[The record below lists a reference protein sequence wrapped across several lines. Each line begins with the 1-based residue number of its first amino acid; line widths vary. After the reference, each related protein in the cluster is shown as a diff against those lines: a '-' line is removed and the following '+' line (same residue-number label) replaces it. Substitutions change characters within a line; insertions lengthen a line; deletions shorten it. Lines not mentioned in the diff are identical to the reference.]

1 MKTKIFLTC
10 ISLALLTGCNKFLD
24 QEPLSQLSP
33 EQYLSTEENIAAY
46 ATDLYNTFPVHGTNS
61 WGRWSDDNN
70 TDNMAYVT
78 PSDIFAPGYWRV
90 GQTGGSYEFTTIY
103 RCNYFLDFV
112 LPLYKKGSITG
123 IDPNFRHYI
132 GEVYFFIAWQ

>member
-46 ATDLYNTFPVHGTNS
+46 SQYMVQIAGEDGQMIT
-61 WGRWSDDNN
+61 
-70 TDNMAYVT
+70 T
-78 PSDIFAPGYWRV
+78 P
-90 GQTGGSYEFTTIY
+90 TTW
-103 RCNYFLDFV
+103 L
-112 LPLYKKGSITG
+112 T
-123 IDPNFRHYI
+123 
-132 GEVYFFIAWQ
+132 

>member
-46 ATDLYNTFPVHGTNS
+46 ATDLYNTFPVLVQIAGEDGQMIT
-61 WGRWSDDNN
+61 
-70 TDNMAYVT
+70 T
-78 PSDIFAPGYWRV
+78 P
-90 GQTGGSYEFTTIY
+90 TTW
-103 RCNYFLDFV
+103 L
-112 LPLYKKGSITG
+112 T
-123 IDPNFRHYI
+123 
-132 GEVYFFIAWQ
+132 